1 MQNTT
6 TPTPKP
12 LTDEEILARIRARRE
27 VEEKNPPLRIPGWVA
42 GVVLLVIVVAG
53 WYGYQ
58 RLGVVDIPLCV
69 VNTSAEMPMEIRLD
83 GKKIGMAQRMTSE
96 DPSKAIMGVLKIGT
110 HKLEARDPFRK
121 VIAEESFTV
130 AEGSKGFLWTPRPD
144 PAARFYLEVAY
155 YGQGAGS
162 GGTLAFESSA
172 ALREFP
178 TWVTQWLKENP
189 KTVVVQKWAKSDF
202 ERALRFTLNVKP

>member
-27 VEEKNPPLRIPGWVA
+27 VEEKNAPLHIPGWVA
-42 GVVLLVIVVAG
+42 GVVLLGVVVAG
-53 WYGYQ
+53 WFWYQ
-58 RLGVVDIPLCV
+58 GLGVPDIPLCV

-83 GKKIGMAQRMTSE
+83 GKRIGMAQRMTSE
-96 DPSKAIMGVLKIGT
+96 DPSKAVMGVLKIGT
-110 HKLEARDPFRK
+110 HKLEARDAFKK

-130 AEGSKGFLWTPRPD
+130 AKGSNGFLWTPLPD

-155 YGQGAGS
+155 YGQGAG
-162 GGTLAFESSA
+162 GGASAFAGSA

-178 TWVTQWLKENP
+178 SWVTQWFKENP

-202 ERALRFTLNVKP
+202 ERALRFTRNVKP